1 MKEVKWC
8 DRGGL
13 SYSDFVLELV
23 KIVTKL
29 VLVVFIMLRFIFDVQ
44 IFQSWLVAKVF
55 RYLCVTLQTWL
66 ILKVITILL

>member
-1 MKEVKWC
+1 MNEVKWC
-8 DRGGL
+8 ERGGL

-44 IFQSWLVAKVF
+44 IFKS
-55 RYLCVTLQTWL
+55 
-66 ILKVITILL
+66 